1 MGEISKAKLLGTE
14 RQMTHQGVD
23 KSVNKTMNKVYAEYK
38 QHELNET
45 AEKTEKVLVNH
56 LSNVHLTAF
65 FQVVKSMMY
74 RMRMIYDHQRSEGYI
89 RFPFIVCF
97 C

>member
-1 MGEISKAKLLGTE
+1 MGEISKAKLLGIE
-14 RQMTHQGVD
+14 RQRTHHGVD
-23 KSVNKTMNKVYAEYK
+23 KTINKTINKVYAEYK

-65 FQVVKSMMY
+65 FQVVK
-74 RMRMIYDHQRSEGYI
+74 INDVQNENDLRSSEI
-89 RFPFIVCF
+89 RRLH
-97 C
+97 

>member
-14 RQMTHQGVD
+14 RQRTHQGVD
-23 KSVNKTMNKVYAEYK
+23 KAVNKTMNKVYAEYK

-65 FQVVKSMMY
+65 FQVVKINDVQNENDLQS
-74 RMRMIYDHQRSEGYI
+74 SEI
-89 RFPFIVCF
+89 RRLH
-97 C
+97 

>member
-1 MGEISKAKLLGTE
+1 MGEISKAKLLGIE
-14 RQMTHQGVD
+14 RQRTHQGVD
-23 KSVNKTMNKVYAEYK
+23 KAINKTINKVYAEYK

-65 FQVVKSMMY
+65 FQVVKINDVQNENDLQS
-74 RMRMIYDHQRSEGYI
+74 SEI
-89 RFPFIVCF
+89 RRLH
-97 C
+97 